1 MSGIFHSLHGRFVVK
16 SKVCVFSEF
25 RDLCFVKNL
34 TFYTL
39 LFLTFSAIPKKFKLE
54 IVERIFPIANT
65 A

>member
-34 TFYTL
+34 TFYYTIVLDL
-39 LFLTFSAIPKKFKLE
+39 LCYP
-54 IVERIFPIANT
+54 
-65 A
+65 